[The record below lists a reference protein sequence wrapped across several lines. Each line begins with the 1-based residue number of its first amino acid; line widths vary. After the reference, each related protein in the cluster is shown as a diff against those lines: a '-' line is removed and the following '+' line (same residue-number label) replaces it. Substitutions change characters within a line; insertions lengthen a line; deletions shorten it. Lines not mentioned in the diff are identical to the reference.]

1 MKKGFGMPRT
11 SLSGSD
17 VIGARVDW
25 ADPGYFS
32 GQSAAG
38 NALRILVQL
47 VRPPRGHRTLPTR
60 TGLMLIIL
68 TIGVG
73 TAAFNTGQN
82 ILYLALAL
90 FLSTLLVSGM
100 LSWLNFKGCR
110 WRLESGQHF
119 RTGATSPVYLI
130 AENRKKRLPSYDLT
144 FHLRAELSETKRD
157 LVLPAALEPG
167 EKARLLWEFV
177 PERRGRET
185 LRVGGLVS
193 RYPFGFLKK
202 SIRDS
207 LEREVTV
214 WPARIPYQFSAGRP
228 GQRWLHG
235 QHRRRG
241 EGVEL
246 IQLREYRGGDSLKH
260 IHWKASAR
268 MGRLQVRETLQ
279 EDHQAFAL
287 EVDPSERLWTDP
299 EQFERM
305 CAFAGS
311 LAEDLFQSDQLKAV
325 QIAGILSRPVG
336 TIGDLYQFLD
346 NLAGLE
352 RGDTGRGFV
361 PGRRTRETIRFLPG
375 PDRRVMAQLEEEH
388 VGQA

>member
-1 MKKGFGMPRT
+1 
-11 SLSGSD
+11 
-17 VIGARVDW
+17 
-25 ADPGYFS
+25 
-32 GQSAAG
+32 
-38 NALRILVQL
+38 
-47 VRPPRGHRTLPTR
+47 
-60 TGLMLIIL
+60 MLIIL

-110 WRLESGQHF
+110 WRLELGRHF
-119 RTGATSPVYLI
+119 RVGAASPVYLI
-130 AENRKKRLPSYDLT
+130 AENTKKRLPSYDLT
-144 FHLRAELSETKRD
+144 FRLSAELSEAVRD
-157 LVLPAALEPG
+157 LVLAAALEPG
-167 EKARLLWEFV
+167 EEARLLWEFV
-177 PERRGRET
+177 PERRGRER

-214 WPARIPYQFSAGRP
+214 WPERIPYQFAAGRP

-246 IQLREYRGGDSLKH
+246 IQLREYRAGDSLKR

-287 EVDPSERLWTDP
+287 HVDRSSRVWTSA

-311 LAEDLFQSDQLKAV
+311 LAEDLFQRDQLKAV
-325 QIAGILSRPVG
+325 RISGILSRPVG
-336 TIGDLYQFLD
+336 AIGDLYQFMD
-346 NLAGLE
+346 TLAELE
-352 RGDTGRGFV
+352 RGEAPGDGYTGR
-361 PGRRTRETIRFLPG
+361 RARDTIHFLPG
-375 PDRRVMAQLEEEH
+375 PDRSVMARLEEAH

>member
-1 MKKGFGMPRT
+1 MTG
-11 SLSGSD
+11 
-17 VIGARVDW
+17 RVDW

-32 GQSAAG
+32 GQSTTG
-38 NALRILVQL
+38 NALRVLVQL

-110 WRLESGQHF
+110 WRLEAGRHF
-119 RTGATSPVYLI
+119 RAGATSPVYLI
-130 AENRKKRLPSYDLT
+130 AENTKKRLPSYDLS
-144 FHLRAELSETKRD
+144 FHLSAELSGITRD
-157 LVLPAALEPG
+157 LVLAAALEPG
-167 EKARLLWEFV
+167 ETTRLLWEFV
-177 PERRGRET
+177 PERRGREI

-214 WPARIPYQFSAGRP
+214 WPARIPYQFAAGRP

-246 IQLREYRGGDSLKH
+246 IQLREYRAGDSLKR

-279 EDHQAFAL
+279 EDHQAFVL
-287 EVDPSERLWTDP
+287 LVDPSSRVWANA

-311 LAEDLFQSDQLKAV
+311 LAEDLFQRDQLKAV
-325 QIAGILSRPVG
+325 HISGVLSRPVG
-336 TIGDLYQFLD
+336 AIGDLYQFMD
-346 NLAGLE
+346 SLAELE
-352 RGDTGRGFV
+352 RGEPGEGFP
-361 PGRRTRETIRFLPG
+361 PGRRARDTIQFLPG
-375 PDRRVMAQLEEEH
+375 PDRSVMARLEEAH

>member
-1 MKKGFGMPRT
+1 MPRT
-11 SLSGSD
+11 SRSGSEA
-17 VIGARVDW
+17 IAGRVDW

-38 NALRILVQL
+38 NALRVLVQL

-60 TGLMLIIL
+60 TGVMLIIL

-110 WRLESGQHF
+110 WRMETGRHF
-119 RTGATSPVYLI
+119 RAGAASPVYLR
-130 AENRKKRLPSYDLT
+130 AENTKKRLPSYDLT
-144 FHLRAELSETKRD
+144 FQLSAELSEAVRE
-157 LVLPAALEPG
+157 LVLSSALGPG
-167 EKARLLWEFV
+167 EKTQLLWEFV

-207 LEREVTV
+207 LEHEVTV
-214 WPARIPYQFSAGRP
+214 WPPRIPYQFTGGRP

-235 QHRRRG
+235 EHRRRG

-246 IQLREYRGGDSLKH
+246 IQLREYRGGDSLKR

-287 EVDPSERLWTDP
+287 LVDPSSRVWSGA

-311 LAEDLFQSDQLKAV
+311 LAEDLFQRDQLKAV
-325 QIAGILSRPVG
+325 HIAGVLSRSVG
-336 TIGDLYQFLD
+336 AIGDLYQFMD
-346 NLAGLE
+346 SLAELE
-352 RGDTGRGFV
+352 RGEPASVSLPRRQGRD
-361 PGRRTRETIRFLPG
+361 TIRFLPG
-375 PDRRVMAQLEEEH
+375 PDGSVVAQLEEAH